1 MAAQREAGGMTS
13 PCDLMMV
20 TAPQLLAAAEDMP
33 NAATLRNGVSVTR
46 AQIQKAA
53 EILRDGPQP
62 VCSGLQ
68 SDMPGFIF
76 RSQQKGKS
84 LVLNIGV
91 LPSRRVRI
99 TPTGR
104 VKELSSHDY

>member
-1 MAAQREAGGMTS
+1 MTDPRS
-13 PCDLMMV
+13 LRDTDRDLVMV
-20 TAPQLLAAAEDMP
+20 TAPQLLAAVEDMP
-33 NAATLRNGVSVTR
+33 EAAKLRNGVSVTR
-46 AQIQKAA
+46 AQVQKAG

-62 VCSGLQ
+62 VCNGIR
-68 SDMPGFIF
+68 DDTPGFIF

-91 LPSRRVRI
+91 LPSRKVRI

-104 VKELSSHDY
+104 VKELPTHE

>member
-1 MAAQREAGGMTS
+1 VTAERES
-13 PCDLMMV
+13 LLSDRDLLMV
-20 TAPQLLAAAEDMP
+20 TGPQLLAAAEDMP
-33 NAATLRNGVSVTR
+33 SAATMTNGVTVTR
-46 AQIQKAA
+46 AQVQKAG

-62 VCSGLQ
+62 VCNGIRD
-68 SDMPGFIF
+68 DMPGFIF
-76 RSQQKGKS
+76 RTQQKGKS

-104 VKELSSHDY
+104 VKELPTHE